1 MFNIVE
7 KFVNKLTIEDIN
19 SFALKKNII
28 LSEEEL
34 NFVYS
39 FIKKNYKDILKNP
52 NLFDI
57 NRYEDKFQNGNF
69 EKIKKVY
76 IEYFSKYH
84 KFL

>member
-19 SFALKKNII
+19 SFALKKNIF